1 VQTPSTP
8 NLVFSINPAAVAK
21 VFDQL
26 GGQMGAKL
34 AALYGKVNPALVRAE
49 WSRGLASLSNDEIE
63 RGLEACLTRQ
73 FAPTLGEFMHLCRP
87 SLDGEI
93 AWTEAE
99 EGLKARRQGEHGEW
113 SHPAVYRAARVMSE
127 TLRLGNYRANRN
139 RWEHVLRTEFAKGFV
154 EPVPPVPVPIV
165 NNPTLSPMPARIREQ
180 LVRAGILVKRG
191 AK

>member
-1 VQTPSTP
+1 M
-8 NLVFSINPAAVAK
+8 L
-21 VFDQL
+21 FDRLKGQL
-26 GGQMGAKL
+26 GSKIDDLYATAKPAVVQREWAMGL
-34 AALYGKVNPALVRAE
+34 FDFCAE
-49 WSRGLASLSNDEIE
+49 EIE
-63 RGLEACLTRQ
+63 RGLAACRGRR
-73 FAPTLGEFMHLCRP
+73 FAPTLGEFANCCRP
-87 SLDGEI
+87 SLDAEV